1 MVDEFHT
8 LDSLRAESRKPT
20 IAIMGEFS
28 AGKSSLSNLLIGAAP
43 LPVKV
48 TATQLP
54 PVRISQG
61 DGDPY
66 REDLDGSRTPIT
78 LDELKDI
85 DPSQTRLIQIYQ
97 QADILDLCDLIDMPG
112 ISDPNMS
119 LDQWQD
125 VLEEADGV
133 LWCTHATQAWRQSE
147 AAVWTNMKPAL
158 YARSLLLVTRYDK
171 LLTEEDRARVMN
183 RVRRET
189 EGLFLDRLPVDL
201 ATALA
206 AFDDETA
213 WAKSGAEALSERFV
227 DLLHQLA
234 DGRPAPAPAASG
246 EPGEA
251 PFPAAQDHLP
261 KAVPVQRVV
270 PRRVT
275 LDGSRGQRTERPARA
290 ERPLIWPA
298 LETETV

>member
-147 AAVWTNMKPAL
+147 AAVWTNMDPAL

-171 LLTEEDRARVMN
+171 LLTEEDRARVMS

-189 EGLFLDRLPVDL
+189 EGLFLDWLPVDL

-261 KAVPVQRVV
+261 EAVPARRVM

-275 LDGSRGQRTERPARA
+275 LDGSRGKRTERPTRA

>member
-147 AAVWTNMKPAL
+147 AAVWTNMDPAL

-171 LLTEEDRARVMN
+171 LLTEEDRARVMS

-189 EGLFLDRLPVDL
+189 EGLFLDCLPVDL

-234 DGRPAPAPAASG
+234 DGRAAPAAASG
-246 EPGEA
+246 EMGEA

-261 KAVPVQRVV
+261 KAVPAQRVV

-275 LDGSRGQRTERPARA
+275 LDGSRGQRTQRPARA

-298 LETETV
+298 LETESV